1 MSDILK
7 HLLELWK
14 QETNPETKKQL
25 LHLVNEQMQNEQK
38 IKMLE
43 TEQKVFT
50 MLPDHSHIS
59 VEGGSMVLDKLD
71 KANKLRLTVKGN
83 SKVTIGK
90 ETVQPVPAVATPAV
104 NRNVAKLNVKSSGSE
119 ELNDGDFDL

>member
-1 MSDILK
+1 MSDTLK
-7 HLLELWK
+7 YLLTLWK
-14 QETNPETKKQL
+14 EETNPETKKQL

-38 IKMLE
+38 TKMLE

-104 NRNVAKLNVKSSGSE
+104 NKPATRITSKIVVDE
-119 ELNDGDFDL
+119 DEDTDL